1 MERKAAAETC
11 ADIHAGPI
19 EDRRRRLLATR
30 GRTQRAEG
38 EASRDGGKNARNGD
52 RPRPRAGSGAARMR
66 AGSRPMHAP
75 SQNLAGGVS
84 VVKAMRPRQNMS
96 CVGANHRSAIVKLC
110 DRFSQRCWRSPC
122 YRTAKKAGSRRKCEA
137 PPPKGSSHDGLT
149 PNAVR
154 RTGRSGRLH
163 PRPLSEAFAMAG
175 RRRRPNSWPLGASR
189 PSFSFGA
196 SASPSRSM
204 ARRRLPSDSFP
215 STFCRAYSPAA
226 NGRRSKRA

>member
-1 MERKAAAETC
+1 MHSRSSTANACEEIGARIRHKREDWRRRIGGRSRIRASRPAPAVEKAQIRLETPNPGAALPIKSCLRADGDAWTSHARRIEIEDRRTEAARRLEPFACVERKAAAETC

-19 EDRRRRLLATR
+19 EDWRRRLLATR

-96 CVGANHRSAIVKLC
+96 CVGRESSLGNS
-110 DRFSQRCWRSPC
+110 
-122 YRTAKKAGSRRKCEA
+122 KA
-137 PPPKGSSHDGLT
+137 
-149 PNAVR
+149 V
-154 RTGRSGRLH
+154 
-163 PRPLSEAFAMAG
+163 
-175 RRRRPNSWPLGASR
+175 
-189 PSFSFGA
+189 
-196 SASPSRSM
+196 
-204 ARRRLPSDSFP
+204 
-215 STFCRAYSPAA
+215 
-226 NGRRSKRA
+226 